1 MLAIL
6 GAMEEEVALLRDE
19 MQVESEA
26 VHAGIPVFRGS
37 FKGTQIA
44 LAQSGI
50 GKVNAT
56 ICTQILVDLYKPRGL
71 IFSGVAGGLLPNMR
85 VGDLV
90 AASHLIQFDID
101 LTAFGRRHGE
111 LPDRDRMIQSDA
123 DMVHHVSESFDAV
136 FEGETGAP
144 NLMIGTVVS
153 GDKFIEDTD
162 TLRWLQREF
171 GALATEMEGAA
182 VGYTCQL
189 NGLPFVV
196 IRGLSDTADESA
208 ADNYRDNLDK
218 VCRHSFRLM
227 EHLIP
232 VIGEA
237 LIAPSRIQEKISGTS
252 N

>member
-237 LIAPSRIQEKISGTS
+237 LISPSRIQEKISGTS